1 MNGIQDTSILDAM
14 TKRSP
19 LALAVLAL
27 LVEAPMHPYSIQRLL
42 KERGKHRVINLGQRA
57 TFYKTITR
65 LQRDGLVEVRETVR
79 HHQRPE
85 RTVYVATAEGR
96 AVVVAWMREML
107 STPRTEF
114 PEFPAAIAYLPLLA
128 PRDALHQLET
138 RQVRLK
144 DALADQKTGLAAA
157 PRGLPRLFLL
167 EEEYIRAITRAELA
181 WVTSV
186 VDDLRTGRITWSPKW
201 LAEIAARFARK
212 DEAPRKR
219 GRT

>member
-1 MNGIQDTSILDAM
+1 MA
-14 TKRSP
+14 KRSP

-27 LVEAPMHPYSIQRLL
+27 LVEAPMHPYLIQRLL

-57 TFYKTITR
+57 TFYKTIIR
-65 LQRDGLVEVRETVR
+65 LQRDGLVAVRETVR

-85 RTVYVATAEGR
+85 RTVYVATEEGR

-107 STPRTEF
+107 STPRMEF

-128 PRDALHQLET
+128 PKDAMRQLET
-138 RQVRLK
+138 RRTRLQ
-144 DALADQKTGLAAA
+144 DALAEQKAGLDAA

-167 EEEYIRAITRAELA
+167 EEEYLRAITRAELA

-186 VDDLRTGRITWSPKW
+186 IDDLRAGRVTWSPEW
-201 LAEIAARFARK
+201 LAEVAARFARK
-212 DEAPRKR
+212 DKEPRKR
-219 GRT
+219 GHT